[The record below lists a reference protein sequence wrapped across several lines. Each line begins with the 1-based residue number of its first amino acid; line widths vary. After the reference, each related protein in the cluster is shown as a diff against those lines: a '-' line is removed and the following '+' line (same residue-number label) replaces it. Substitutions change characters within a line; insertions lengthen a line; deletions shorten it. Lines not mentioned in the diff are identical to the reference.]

1 MKKHILS
8 LTLVLGSL
16 FPLNIS
22 PILAQN
28 FSYFTKSPRLTEA
41 MTTFSMVRAWNST
54 YYFTIQIPEN
64 AGNDL
69 KIVTIKQREGFDTID
84 FYLDKTV
91 VFQGN
96 RNRKKNLIPIE
107 SITQNS
113 ENQLITIQLKDPIP
127 PNSVFKIG
135 LKPKQNP
142 DTPGVYLFGVTV
154 YPMGE
159 NPLGLYL
166 GVGRLQ
172 FYQGG
177 SGIF

>member
-8 LTLVLGSL
+8 LTLVLSSL
-16 FPLNIS
+16 FSLNTTS
-22 PILAQN
+22 ILAQN

-69 KIVTIKQREGFDTID
+69 KTVTIKQREGFDFIN

-91 VFQGN
+91 AFQGTH
-96 RNRKKNLIPIE
+96 NRKKTSIPIE
-107 SITQNS
+107 SITQDTES
-113 ENQLITIQLKDPIP
+113 HLITIQLKDPVS
-127 PNSVFKIG
+127 PNSVFTVG

-159 NPLGLYL
+159 NPSGLYL

-177 SGIF
+177 NGLF